1 MISMNAARLPT
12 PQVLILAAGFSSRL
26 RRPKALVRVRAL
38 SLLRRT
44 LILASRC
51 TDAKIIVVVPP
62 RAARYK
68 IEARGL
74 KAAFAANRGRAA
86 GLSSSVRRGIE
97 LARYAP
103 ALLLLPV
110 DMAVLRDRDVARL
123 IQRWR
128 GARRCVIAR
137 RIGRHGGIP
146 LILPRWLYT
155 RALAVTGDVGLR
167 DLISGLPQPQRV
179 LVEVPSAAFD
189 VDTPQD
195 LEAARRSLRRAAI
208 TA

>member
-1 MISMNAARLPT
+1 MNAAPLPT

-26 RRPKALVRVRAL
+26 RRPKALVRVRD
-38 SLLRRT
+38 STLLRRT
-44 LILASRC
+44 LTLAAHCSP
-51 TDAKIIVVVPP
+51 AKIIVVVPP
-62 RAARYK
+62 RATRYK

-74 KAAFAANRGRAA
+74 EAVFAANRRRAL
-86 GLSSSVRRGIE
+86 GLSSSVRHGIAQ
-97 LARYAP
+97 ARYSP

-110 DMAVLRDRDVARL
+110 DMAILQVRDVERL
-123 IQRWR
+123 ILRWR

-167 DLISGLPQPQRV
+167 DLIGGLPARQRV
-179 LVEVPSAAFD
+179 LLDLPSAALD
-189 VDTPQD
+189 VDTMQD
-195 LEAARRSLRRAAI
+195 LRAARRSPRSSAI
-208 TA
+208 NP